1 MGEESWILAVLDGR
15 YVAGYVRRW
24 EDAAGGYR
32 KKVFLG
38 VVLWVPQPIS
48 SCYTDA
54 QPEAEVS
61 GHLLAGKGLCG
72 GSDSVTPKTT
82 PENGLVRGYET

>member
-32 KKVFLG
+32 TQPTSASHM
-38 VVLWVPQPIS
+38 WVPQPIKLGDGRRGTLLV
-48 SCYTDA
+48 YA
-54 QPEAEVS
+54 GFGEPEGRAECVLV
-61 GHLLAGKGLCG
+61 GAPPTTKEDG
-72 GSDSVTPKTT
+72 G
-82 PENGLVRGYET
+82 RGEIRA